1 MDSAMPV
8 VNTLYM
14 PSEIPLT
21 SRVRK
26 VSQACGTKL
35 QVVSTAAA

>member
-1 MDSAMPV
+1 MLLEM
-8 VNTLYM
+8 
-14 PSEIPLT
+14 PLT

-26 VSQACGTKL
+26 VSTACGTKE